1 MGGAQFS
8 RRIACCVP
16 ERSIAWELCHQTKKP
31 AGGPTGGFQ
40 HYNGMSAM
48 RFFSDVVVMQSLL
61 DACDI

>member
-1 MGGAQFS
+1 M
-8 RRIACCVP
+8 P